1 MLDPHPADFD
11 IVGDVVLAGK
21 IPQGF
26 GLLGRFDVFVGD
38 EVVGDQGDFVRI
50 EHRPADFFK
59 FGDGLGSGDVVGEQK
74 VDFGPDQLTRFDF
87 FTAGVGRQNL
97 FGHCHSHGGYI
108 PPAAFFISRGRP
120 QTASILLIALR

>member
-11 IVGDVVLAGK
+11 VVGDVVLAGE

-26 GLLGRFDVFVGD
+26 GLLGRFDVLVGD

-50 EHRPADFFK
+50 EHRAANFFE
-59 FGDGLGSGDVVGEQK
+59 FGDGLGPGDVVGEQK
-74 VDFGPDQLTRFDF
+74 VDFGPDQLPGFNF
-87 FTAGVGRQNL
+87 FAAGVGRQNF
-97 FGHCHSHGGYI
+97 FGHRHSHDGYI
-108 PPAAFFISRGRP
+108 PPAAFCISGGRP